1 MVTAQLMADRA
12 LAVRVMAG
20 NVPSPCISVC
30 RMDAAG
36 TLCEGC
42 LRTLEEIRRWSA
54 SSDFEKKAIW
64 ALIEQRIAAT
74 TS

>member
-1 MVTAQLMADRA
+1 MVAAQLMADRA

-36 TLCEGC
+36 TRCEGC

>member
-1 MVTAQLMADRA
+1 MVTAHLMADRA

-36 TLCEGC
+36 TRCEGC

-64 ALIEQRIAAT
+64 ALIERRIAAT

>member
-1 MVTAQLMADRA
+1 MVAAQLMSDRA
-12 LAVRVMAG
+12 LAVRTMAG

-36 TLCEGC
+36 ALCEGC
-42 LRTLEEIRRWSA
+42 LRTLEEIRHWSA

>member
-1 MVTAQLMADRA
+1 
-12 LAVRVMAG
+12 
-20 NVPSPCISVC
+20 
-30 RMDAAG
+30 MDAAG

>member
-1 MVTAQLMADRA
+1 
-12 LAVRVMAG
+12 
-20 NVPSPCISVC
+20 
-30 RMDAAG
+30 MDAAG
-36 TLCEGC
+36 ALCEGC
-42 LRTLEEIRRWSA
+42 LRTLEEIRHWSA

>member
-1 MVTAQLMADRA
+1 MVAAQLMADRA

-42 LRTLEEIRRWSA
+42 LRTLEEIRHWSA